1 MSNFEERLHKILLHK
16 MTYVVFSNY
25 VYKEHIKCLCCDQN
39 INWKYKFN
47 YVREECILFI
57 F

>member
-16 MTYVVFSNY
+16 TIYVVFSNY
-25 VYKEHIKCLCCDQN
+25 VYKEHIKYLCCDQN

-47 YVREECILFI
+47 YVREKCILKK
-57 F
+57 

>member
-16 MTYVVFSNY
+16 MIYVVFSNY
-25 VYKEHIKCLCCDQN
+25 VYKEHIKYLCCDQN

-47 YVREECILFI
+47 YVREKCILKK
-57 F
+57 